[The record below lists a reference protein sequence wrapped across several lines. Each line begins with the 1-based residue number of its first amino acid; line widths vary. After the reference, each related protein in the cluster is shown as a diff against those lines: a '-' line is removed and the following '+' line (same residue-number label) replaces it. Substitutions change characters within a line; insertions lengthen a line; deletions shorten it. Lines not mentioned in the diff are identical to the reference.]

1 MCLFKMVYGEKR
13 LMTHKQTN
21 FQTVFLDTVL
31 RKSAPPKSRRRDIST
46 GEVEIKALRTDQT
59 NCAGSGEGGGA
70 VPAQYN
76 YLFQCYYSKKKKKKF
91 WKCVNASVLTDVQTC
106 LQPCCKTH
114 GF

>member
-76 YLFQCYYSKKKKKKF
+76 YLFQCYYSKKKKKF